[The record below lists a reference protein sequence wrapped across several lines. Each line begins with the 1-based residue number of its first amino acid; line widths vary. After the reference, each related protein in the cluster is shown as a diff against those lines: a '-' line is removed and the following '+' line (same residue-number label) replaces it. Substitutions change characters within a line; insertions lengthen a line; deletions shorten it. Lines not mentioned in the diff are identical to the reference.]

1 MVNFH
6 FLKSTAILTPFFEIV
21 NSGWINVASSQKVF
35 WLWSHCQQKVPK
47 NSPEQTIWISRP
59 SKKKKLIQNFCSGE
73 WFSTFYWQWDQCQN
87 TFNKIVNPEHDIRT
101 KALAPYSLTQPQR
114 RKRILQDEYKTFR
127 NRNQTNTAARTVG
140 KRCAP

>member
-1 MVNFH
+1 MWIHLRRYSDFGPIAN
-6 FLKSTAILTPFFEIV
+6 KRCQKILLSRQFEFP
-21 NSGWINVASSQKVF
+21 AHK
-35 WLWSHCQQKVPK
+35 
-47 NSPEQTIWISRP
+47 R
-59 SKKKKLIQNFCSGE
+59 KKKLIQNFCSGE

-101 KALAPYSLTQPQR
+101 KALASYSLTQPQR